1 MSSNDTQALTLLSA
15 GLFSLDRMERN
26 MNTLARSGIP
36 IHPAVRYIT
45 GLRRRHL
52 TLLRKVMVG
61 ATNPMA
67 PSQIK
72 KSLPTMVYP
81 DPPLTVWK

>member
-1 MSSNDTQALTLLSA
+1 MSNDTQALTLLSA
-15 GLFSLDRMERN
+15 GLFSLDRMDKN
-26 MNTLARSGIP
+26 IQTLARTGVFL
-36 IHPAVRYIT
+36 PAGVLHILS
-45 GLRRRHL
+45 LRRRHL
-52 TLLRKVMVG
+52 QLLRKVMQG

-72 KSLPTMVYP
+72 KASTMVYP